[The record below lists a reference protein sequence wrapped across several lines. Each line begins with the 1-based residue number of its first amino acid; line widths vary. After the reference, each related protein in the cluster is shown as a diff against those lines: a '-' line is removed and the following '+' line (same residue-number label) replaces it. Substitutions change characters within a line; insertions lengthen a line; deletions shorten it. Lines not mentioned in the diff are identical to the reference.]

1 MGIPVCQRRTGCGE
15 KLVYAMIM
23 PEKEGMLKVLFEP
36 SEHMV
41 KDFRLKAPRKV
52 FFD

>member
-1 MGIPVCQRRTGCGE
+1 MVI
-15 KLVYAMIM
+15 
-23 PEKEGMLKVLFEP
+23 PEKEGLLKVLFEP